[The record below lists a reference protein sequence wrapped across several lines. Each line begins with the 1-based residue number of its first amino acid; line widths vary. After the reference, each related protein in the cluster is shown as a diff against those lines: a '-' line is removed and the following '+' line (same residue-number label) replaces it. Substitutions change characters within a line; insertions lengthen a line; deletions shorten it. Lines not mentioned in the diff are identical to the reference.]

1 MIARRDFAFP
11 SGIEDRRASTYTTV
25 FRFNVPVTSGSV
37 TISSGTATI
46 GPPTFNGQEMSVT
59 LTGVTNAQRVILH
72 VENVNDCGLT
82 EGNVPIGFL
91 LGDTS
96 SDTVVNSRDISGTRS
111 QLGHL
116 VTGENFRFDV
126 TADGNLD
133 LADVRLVNP
142 RTVRPCRR

>member
-25 FRFNVPVTSGSV
+25 FRFDVPVTSSSV

-59 LTGVTNAQRVILH
+59 LTGVTNAQRVTLH
-72 VENVNDCGLT
+72 VENVNDSGLT

-111 QLGHL
+111 QVGHL
-116 VTGENFRFDV
+116 VSGENFRFE
-126 TADGNLD
+126 TATSISLMS
-133 LADVRLVNP
+133 VS
-142 RTVRPCRR
+142 

>member
-1 MIARRDFAFP
+1 M
-11 SGIEDRRASTYTTV
+11 
-25 FRFNVPVTSGSV
+25 
-37 TISSGTATI
+37 
-46 GPPTFNGQEMSVT
+46 
-59 LTGVTNAQRVILH
+59 TNAQRVILH